1 MISSSGQWVVP
12 FLILH
17 HTGCMGDR
25 NHVIM
30 LSTQMFWGHQ
40 LSIYI
45 IHLLLFL
52 LLPCEFNLSSCTPIL
67 MLLIRK
73 IAEHRDTD
81 KTPKL
86 SFMLLFFLGP
96 PHTECRNYRHLA
108 AVLSFKSFHLFGPIN
123 DDFLCVVGVA
133 VGKIYP
139 SLHPWGIMYPL
150 LLILH
155 ALKENF
161 WRDFPKNNVKVGSW
175 TST

>member
-1 MISSSGQWVVP
+1 M
-12 FLILH
+12 
-17 HTGCMGDR
+17 
-25 NHVIM
+25 
-30 LSTQMFWGHQ
+30 
-40 LSIYI
+40 SIYN
-45 IHLLLFL
+45 IHLFLFL

-139 SLHPWGIMYPL
+139 SLHSLGHHVPPFTDSSCSKGKF
-150 LLILH
+150 
-155 ALKENF
+155 LKGFSKE
-161 WRDFPKNNVKVGSW
+161 
-175 TST
+175 

>member
-1 MISSSGQWVVP
+1 MISTSGQWLVL

-30 LSTQMFWGHQ
+30 LSTQMLWGHQ

-52 LLPCEFNLSSCTPIL
+52 LLPCEFNLSSWTLIS

-86 SFMLLFFLGP
+86 PFMLLFFLGP
-96 PHTECRNYRHLA
+96 PHTKCRNYRHLA
-108 AVLSFKSFHLFGPIN
+108 AVLSFKFFHLFGPIN

-139 SLHPWGIMYPL
+139 SLHPWGIMYPPL
-150 LLILH
+150 TDSSCSKQKF
-155 ALKENF
+155 LKGFSRE
-161 WRDFPKNNVKVGSW
+161 
-175 TST
+175 